1 MKLRDLTEQIRVYE
15 REMAYGSETGLW
27 GAFWGEYR
35 DKIEDDADMDTTDID
50 IPDEDGENW
59 LAAYEKM
66 VEIEASGEDYSIED
80 LF

>member
-15 REMAYGSETGLW
+15 REMAYGSKTILW
-27 GAFWGEYR
+27 GAYWGEYR

-50 IPDEDGENW
+50 IPDEDGEIW
-59 LAAYEKM
+59 LAVYAGMKKLE
-66 VEIEASGEDYSIED
+66 ELGEGYSIED